1 MVERIRQIMEH
12 KGLTSTQL
20 ADSIEVPRA
29 IVSHILSGRNKPSL
43 DVILK
48 IVSTYREVDRNWLLL
63 GEGSMLISLASVDKE
78 KEPLSPAAER
88 PPAVQEEAPAAAPLI
103 EKVQEA
109 PSVEKKP
116 ATPEKAVEQVMVFY
130 SDKTFTTYRPSS

>member
-48 IVSTYREVDRNWLLL
+48 IVSTYRDVDRNWLLL
-63 GEGSMLISLASVDKE
+63 GEGSMLMSLASAVKE
-78 KEPLSPAAER
+78 KEPQPPVAER
-88 PPAVQEEAPAAAPLI
+88 ASAVQEEAPMPAPSV

-116 ATPEKAVEQVMVFY
+116 AAPERSIEQVMIFY
-130 SDKTFTTYRPSS
+130 SDKSFTTYRPSS